1 MASRFMIGGQDRT
14 AWIAGT
20 PSPAPTI
27 DWPLNERATARFTCL
42 PGFIPPIQAPVEIYA
57 EDNTLV
63 FAGLVLPTGRRIRG
77 VVPSA
82 GTQNCEVE
90 CGDLSTY
97 LDWAYTA
104 DVFQYLANVSLHTV
118 LTDLCDDYL
127 TPRFGITLDPAQAD
141 PGPILLAD
149 TTTDPVTPAVSWPTR
164 RISDCLRDLSERT
177 GYVWRISPLGVLS
190 MYIAGTTPAPHPIE
204 TADPHC
210 QIIQWQD
217 NAANTAIP
225 TDVVVLWGPPGTV
238 ESVNW
243 WADQAGP
250 PAPIL
255 HSWPGAM
262 VEWAPTGRIV
272 MGGVN
277 YWLRTADGRPPF
289 IAGGAYDWDYATATL
304 TQGWAPDIAPG
315 QSIRMFYTLTY
326 PIAARATTGGTPIIE
341 IIVNRPDILSAAD
354 ALAAAQKLLATIGTG
369 AMDILVTTL
378 EHGYWPGQL
387 LTVDM
392 ALPAG
397 ISPPAWAWDTT
408 AIIMG
413 VSAELVSPA
422 VWQYQITATYAG
434 FAGSLLDQWRALLR
448 RGGGSGGSNTTGP
461 VSDAAP
467 PTPPGPVY
475 FGGSRFHAVRVPG

>member
-1 MASRFMIGGQDRT
+1 MASRFMIGGLDKT

-57 EDNTLV
+57 EDDTLV

-104 DVFQYLANVSLHTV
+104 DVFQYLTDVSLHTV

-141 PGPILLAD
+141 PGPMLLAGE
-149 TTTDPVTPAVSWPTR
+149 TTPAVSWPTR

-177 GYVWRISPLGVLS
+177 SYVWRISPLGVLS
-190 MYIAGTTPAPHPIE
+190 MYIAGTTPAPDPIE

-210 QIIQWQD
+210 RVIAWQD
-217 NAANTAIP
+217 NASNTAIP

-238 ESVNW
+238 EGVHW
-243 WADQAGP
+243 WLAQDPP
-250 PAPIL
+250 PAPIE
-255 HSWPGAM
+255 HSWVAE
-262 VEWAPTGRIV
+262 VWWTPTGHIV

-277 YWLRTADGRPPF
+277 YWLRTADGHPPF
-289 IAGGAYDWDYATATL
+289 IPGGPYDWDYATATL
-304 TQGWAPDIAPG
+304 SQGWAPDIAPG
-315 QSIRMFYTLTY
+315 QSIRMYYTITY
-326 PIAARATTGGTPIIE
+326 PIAARATTGGTPTIE
-341 IIVNRPDILSAAD
+341 IVVNRPDILD
-354 ALAAAQKLLATIGTG
+354 ATVARDAAAALLASIGTG

-397 ISPPAWAWDTT
+397 TSPPAWAWDTT

-448 RGGGSGGSNTTGP
+448 RGGGSGGSSTTGP
-461 VSDAAP
+461 VGGTAP
-467 PTPPGPVY
+467 PPGPAY
-475 FGGSRFHAVRVPG
+475 FGGSRFHAVQVPAP